1 MAGEL
6 WGFWL
11 RRLVRDADLGVL
23 RGDPGGL
30 FAMRLGRFWPLI
42 LVGGGWSGRVVA
54 VVVWQRIGGLG
65 GGKATLADARGVR
78 C

>member
-11 RRLVRDADLGVL
+11 RRWVRDADLGVL
-23 RGDPGGL
+23 GGDPGGL
-30 FAMRLGRFWPLI
+30 LATRFGRFGPLI
-42 LVGGGWSGRVVA
+42 LVWGGWWSRVVA
-54 VVVWQRIGGLG
+54 VVVWQRIGGLS
-65 GGKATLADARGVR
+65 GGKAALADARSVR

>member
-11 RRLVRDADLGVL
+11 RRWVWDADLGVL
-23 RGDPGGL
+23 GGDPGGL
-30 FAMRLGRFWPLI
+30 FATRCGRFGPLI
-42 LVGGGWSGRVVA
+42 VVWGGRWIRVVA
-54 VVVWQRIGGLG
+54 VVVWQRIDGLG
-65 GGKATLADARGVR
+65 VGKATLADARGVR